1 MLLVK
6 GGASW
11 AVLKKLQEAD
21 PGCMPVLYEA
31 VLLTYRG
38 LTLGGA

>member
-6 GGASW
+6 GAASC
-11 AVLKKLQEAD
+11 AVLKKFHEAE

-38 LTLGGA
+38 LMLGGA